1 MSERALRQRCKRTL
15 RALDIR
21 PPLRVPV
28 LCDRLGAQRGRP
40 IRLVP
45 YPLPVPGPTGL
56 WIASPTADYLLY
68 QQHTSI
74 AHQDHIVL
82 HEVGHIIA
90 EHDSVELD
98 ETSWSLLDPDTLR
111 TAIGHALHRTCYDTE
126 QEQEA
131 ETVATIILEWSC
143 VLGAIMPDPE
153 DEPTARCLQLALGER
168 PGWL

>member
-1 MSERALRQRCKRTL
+1 MSERALRKRCKQTL
-15 RALDIR
+15 RSLDIR

-28 LCDRLGAQRGRP
+28 LCERLGAQRGRP

-45 YPLPVPGPTGL
+45 YPLPVSGPSGL

-90 EHDSVELD
+90 EHTGVDLD
-98 ETSWSLLDPDTLR
+98 DQTWALLDPDLLR
-111 TAIGHALHRTCYDTE
+111 TAIGNALHRTCYDTE
-126 QEQEA
+126 REREA
-131 ETVATIILEWSC
+131 ETVATIILEWAC
-143 VLGAIMPDPE
+143 VLEAIMPRAEHDPGV
-153 DEPTARCLQLALGER
+153 RSLQLALGDR

>member
-1 MSERALRQRCKRTL
+1 MSERALRARCRRTL
-15 RALDIR
+15 RSLDIR

-28 LCDRLGAQRGRP
+28 LCERLGAQRGRP

-45 YPLPVPGPTGL
+45 YPLPVPGPSGL
-56 WIASPTADYLLY
+56 WLAAPTADYLLY

-90 EHDSVELD
+90 EHESLPLHEQ
-98 ETSWSLLDPDTLR
+98 SWSALDADTLR
-111 TAIGHALHRTCYDTE
+111 TAIGNALHRTRYDTE
-126 QEQEA
+126 REREA
-131 ETVATIILEWSC
+131 ETVATIILEWAC
-143 VLGAIMPDPE
+143 VLDAIMPAEENDPA
-153 DEPTARCLQLALGER
+153 THHLQLALGDR

>member
-1 MSERALRQRCKRTL
+1 MDERALRQRCKRTL
-15 RALDIR
+15 RSLDIR

-28 LCDRLGAQRGRP
+28 LCDRLGARRGRP

-56 WIASPTADYLLY
+56 WLASPTADYLLY

-82 HEVGHIIA
+82 HEVGHMIA

-98 ETSWSLLDPDTLR
+98 EATWSLLDPNALR
-111 TAIGHALHRTCYDTE
+111 IAIGHALHRTCYDTE
-126 QEQEA
+126 REREA
-131 ETVATIILEWSC
+131 ETVATIILEWAC
-143 VLGAIMPDPE
+143 VLDAIMPD
-153 DEPTARCLQLALGER
+153 DEPDRAARSLQCALGDK